1 MKELLKGKESL
12 VTAFWFLGFAYL
24 LLAAGLFALVMLS
37 QSMIMLGVLIIS
49 MIAFFIFYE
58 ISIWKCANNCSWV
71 GWSNLARFLVI
82 SRAIIVPIIFIINT
96 FVSIE
101 IGNTIN
107 WYSTM
112 FEVGLGVITLSI
124 FTYVKISGGELSVP
138 AISDSQ
144 TEISNANYLKDAKI
158 KFLAGDY
165 EGALALFN
173 TADSIEN
180 LDELSSSFKNMCL
193 RRLNKH
199 NNQRQGDEEI
209 ARLL

>member
-1 MKELLKGKESL
+1 MKELLKGEESL
-12 VTAFWFLGFAYL
+12 VTAFWFLGFGYL
-24 LLAAGLFALVMLS
+24 LFAAGLSALVMLS
-37 QSMIMLGVLIIS
+37 QSMIMLGVLTVS
-49 MIAFFIFYE
+49 MMAFFIFYE

-71 GWSNLARFLVI
+71 GWSNLAKFLVI
-82 SRAIIVPIIFIINT
+82 SRAIIFPIIFISNT
-96 FVSIE
+96 FISIE
-101 IGNTIN
+101 AGSAIN
-107 WYSTM
+107 FYSTI

-124 FTYVKISGGELSVP
+124 FTYVKVSGGELIAP
-138 AISDSQ
+138 ITSDSQ
-144 TEISNANYLKDAKI
+144 AEISNANYLKDAKT

-199 NNQRQGDEEI
+199 NDHRQGDD
-209 ARLL
+209 LTPL